1 MSLTNA
7 KHSVAVLSVALLIS
21 LAGALLIF
29 VQRSPRVVTSADG
42 YIVKL
47 EEQPKRNQ
55 MLVGFLGDVGP
66 DLAPCRRLVCV
77 GPGRWLRLRLA
88 EPRRPQRGRRGG
100 QEFQKVAPVDR
111 SHDHDL
117 LRIMRNLNL
126 PGPKF
131 AYICPADANPRFRG
145 EPLLSAAFSI
155 QFPEQAE
162 VNDNFPVMVSGDRDQ
177 EFYAGHALLLS
188 SAKGRPIT
196 LHGLFSAEAFPRLAV
211 SQSRFVNF
219 LSKPEQL
226 REDSTPQ
233 QN

>member
-47 EEQPKRNQ
+47 EGWNFQTNLVHYDVPCLPWVRLLNTILPK
-55 MLVGFLGDVGP
+55 
-66 DLAPCRRLVCV
+66 
-77 GPGRWLRLRLA
+77 
-88 EPRRPQRGRRGG
+88 
-100 QEFQKVAPVDR
+100 
-111 SHDHDL
+111 
-117 LRIMRNLNL
+117 RIMRNLNL